1 MTTALRSF
9 QPTQLRGVNRDLRT
23 VDIVAS
29 DFSLDSYGTRIDPN
43 GWDLEQFKKNPV
55 ICLQHDSYRALP
67 VASALPESIRV
78 ENGKLLMTV
87 QFPPQGTSQDAD
99 ESFNLIA
106 AGVLRGV
113 SVGFNPEE
121 YEDVEEQEGGYKK
134 AVRIYKKQR
143 LMEVSFV
150 TIPSNDNGLV
160 VRARELNADE
170 AQIRATTEKL
180 EGSLAKEEAFT
191 LRIGERQIRLCVW
204 QGDMTPFLQEFDKV
218 VGYFERKKPANKA
231 STAVLKKFFELKGEK
246 QPDDEVAAWNRMEE
260 LIEPSVDTVTPET
273 VTVTVPVEPAPVEQK
288 VEETPPA
295 PPQKIEEETTPQPVS
310 APAAPEPERTAS
322 VHVPIDFL
330 QSLPESMTRAL
341 VDVGVAALQRGLPL
355 QDALALIDG
364 SQKAV
369 STSLSNQFNGSN

>member
-87 QFPPQGTSQDAD
+87 QFPPEGTSQDAD

-134 AVRIYKKQR
+134 SVRVYRKQR

-150 TIPSNDNGLV
+150 TIPSNDNGMV
-160 VRARELNADE
+160 VRSREQNLDPE
-170 AQIRATTEKL
+170 QIRAWTVGLEESLQKTEPQVLVKK
-180 EGSLAKEEAFT
+180 S
-191 LRIGERQIRLCVW
+191 I
-204 QGDMTPFLQEFDKV
+204 FDLYE
-218 VGYFERKKPANKA
+218 GYFTRKKPANKA
-231 STAVLKKFFELKGEK
+231 ATAVLKKFFDLRGER
-246 QPDDEVAAWNRMEE
+246 QPDDEVAAWTRMAE
-260 LIEPSVDTVTPET
+260 LIDQPSVDTVTPET

-295 PPQKIEEETTPQPVS
+295 PEQKIEEETTPQPVS

-369 STSLSNQFNGSN
+369 STSLSNQFNGN